1 MIDGVV
7 VEPHAFKHG
16 LSESEIKYAWSAPV
30 ASRMRGDGS
39 DPPRWIVAG
48 WLPDGRLVQMVGVE
62 DSQGRW
68 HVFHAMTPVTKAFLK
83 ELGMGRE

>member
-7 VEPHAFKHG
+7 VESHAFKHG

-48 WLPDGRLVQMVGVE
+48 WLPDGRLAQMVGVE

-83 ELGMGRE
+83 ELGMGKE